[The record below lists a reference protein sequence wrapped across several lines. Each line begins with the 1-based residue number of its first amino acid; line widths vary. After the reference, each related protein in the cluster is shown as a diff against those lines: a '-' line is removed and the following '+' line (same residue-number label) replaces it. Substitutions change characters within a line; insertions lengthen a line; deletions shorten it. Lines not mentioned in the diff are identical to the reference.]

1 MKGERGETQIRV
13 RIDYWAYS
21 LVAISALIAA
31 CAPNMPV
38 AGLGP
43 QSSYE
48 ILDRRMPDQG
58 LFEVPAGRLD
68 PKEVLAPEQRKGPGF
83 QVLGIRYG
91 VGFIYIYS
99 IETPSGILEARGR
112 GMLRKRIHEIE
123 TVRSLEEA
131 DVADSDV
138 YVLAFANAAEAPAE
152 GGMQLLMHP
161 IRTTSNIPKGMWS
174 MARNFYEMTGAGR
187 TYLEDHYFHE
197 LIGFGR
203 AKREWAYR
211 LGVDPYSTNIQLQ
224 DELDR
229 LGWLSLAGGLS
240 VRLPLMAV
248 PGGASIAL
256 TVTHTSDDMKRELR
270 DATPETIRIK
280 NRKALIDDFGVDEE
294 TAEEFVNHSW
304 YSPSAQ
310 LEIVESLN
318 AMTGVA
324 SRSEFIELAIY
335 PDTIAESI
343 SFTRLALIFLGFHQN
358 TGALEKLF
366 SAGGFIAAATRDGDI
381 VLPLNIDFGYWTKG
395 AAQVMET
402 IDRELDPDTDG
413 RRKFLLI
420 AGSLSP
426 RAANEVAERG
436 WTVMEMLES
445 TWLEEFDRES
455 FAPGKPDANRI
466 LPEIGS

>member
-1 MKGERGETQIRV
+1 
-13 RIDYWAYS
+13 
-21 LVAISALIAA
+21 
-31 CAPNMPV
+31 MPV
-38 AGLGP
+38 AGSGT

-48 ILDRRMPDQG
+48 ILDARVPDRD
-58 LFEVPAGRLD
+58 LFEVPARSLD
-68 PKEVLAPEQRKGPGF
+68 PEEVLESGQREGPGF
-83 QVLGIRYG
+83 RVLDIRYG
-91 VGFIYIYS
+91 TGFIYIYS
-99 IETPSGILEARGR
+99 IETPRGILEARGR

-123 TVRSLEEA
+123 TVRALEEA
-131 DVADSDV
+131 DVADTDV

-152 GGMQLLMHP
+152 GGMQLLLHP
-161 IRTTSNIPKGMWS
+161 IRTTTNIPKGMWS
-174 MARNFYEMTGAGR
+174 VARNYYEMTGAGR

-211 LGVDPYSTNIQLQ
+211 LGVDPYTRNIQLQ

-256 TVTHTSDDMKRELR
+256 TVTNTSDDMKRELR
-270 DATPETIRIK
+270 DETPETIRIR

-304 YSPSAQ
+304 YSPSGQ

-324 SRSEFIELAIY
+324 DRDAFIELSIY
-335 PDTIAESI
+335 PDTTAEAL
-343 SFTRLALIFLGFHQN
+343 SFTRLALILLGFHQN
-358 TGALEKLF
+358 IETLESLF
-366 SAGGFIAAATRDGDI
+366 SADGFVAAETRDGDI
-381 VLPLNIDFGYWTKG
+381 VLPLNIDFGYWTEG
-395 AAQVMET
+395 AAQVVDT
-402 IDRELDPDTDG
+402 IDRELGPDTDG

-420 AGSLSP
+420 SGSLSP
-426 RAANEVAERG
+426 RAKNEVADRG

-445 TWLEEFDRES
+445 TWLEVFDRES
-455 FAPGKPDANRI
+455 FAPGKPDAHRI